1 LKAARRIHSI
11 SNNGLG
17 EPQSVI
23 FIPELK
29 RIFVSN
35 GQDGTVDAFDAKSFS
50 FIKKIKLPSNDA
62 DNMRYD
68 PNNKLVYVGYGEG
81 SLGIINATNHKI
93 EGDIRLSGHP
103 ESFQIEE
110 QNRALGQH
118 RIFVNVP
125 KSNSIDVVDSQ
136 KHIVSTTWP
145 IINAQN
151 NFPMALDEANHRLF
165 VGTRDPPKLVVFD
178 TNSGKM
184 ISILDIAKDPDDI
197 FYDAAKKH
205 IYVSCGEGFV
215 NVFQQQQEK
224 GANQYKAIAN
234 ISTAPGAR
242 TSLLVPELNRL
253 YVAVPHLGN
262 QQSEILV
269 YQVG

>member
-1 LKAARRIHSI
+1 MLERLLED
-11 SNNGLG
+11 GLT
-17 EPQSVI
+17 
-23 FIPELK
+23 K
-29 RIFVSN
+29 HVSN

-50 FIKKIKLPSNDA
+50 FIKKIKLRSDDA

-81 SLGIINATNHKI
+81 ALAIINGTNY
-93 EGDIRLSGHP
+93 DIVAAIKLTGHP
-103 ESFQIEE
+103 ESFQIEA
-110 QNRALGQH
+110 QKRILGQQQH

-125 KSNSIDVVDSQ
+125 ESHSIEVVDSQ

-145 IINAQN
+145 IINVQN

-178 TNSGKM
+178 TNSGKV
-184 ISILDIAKDPDDI
+184 ISILDISKDPDDI
-197 FYDAAKKH
+197 FYDAAKKR

-215 NVFQQQQEK
+215 NVFQQQQQK
-224 GANQYKAIAN
+224 DANQYNAIAN

-242 TSLLVPELNRL
+242 TSLLVPELNLL

-262 QQSEILV
+262 QESEILV